1 MVIPFLPCS
10 STCVTGQAGSGKT
23 RFVFQLLKTVKD
35 MYVEDPPKEIIYCFG
50 IHQPMFEEME
60 KNILNIT
67 FHQGL
72 PSPEDVDNF
81 TADRRHRLI
90 VLDDMMHRVVQN
102 VDMKLLFTQG
112 CHRRVHHREHFPPSN
127 EIENHRIKHD
137 ISRHDEKRKRRIQD
151 IDGGVCGRHPNSRRI
166 TGGGHVTSFGR
177 HIQTENTRVPGTGPD
192 SVLSQT
198 CIRGR
203 TRDEQEK

>member
-1 MVIPFLPCS
+1 
-10 STCVTGQAGSGKT
+10 
-23 RFVFQLLKTVKD
+23 
-35 MYVEDPPKEIIYCFG
+35 
-50 IHQPMFEEME
+50 ME
-60 KNILNIT
+60 KTIPNIT

-72 PSPEDVDNF
+72 SLPEVIDEFMADKTSPTDRVGRFDVPSRTERGHGMSPPQTE
-81 TADRRHRLI
+81 
-90 VLDDMMHRVVQN
+90 
-102 VDMKLLFTQG
+102 
-112 CHRRVHHREHFPPSN
+112 RRVHHTERFPQRN

-166 TGGGHVTSFGR
+166 TGGGHVTSLGR

-198 CIRGR
+198 FIRGR
-203 TRDEQEK
+203 TRDGREQTEPTPRTTRPLLRVATHHS